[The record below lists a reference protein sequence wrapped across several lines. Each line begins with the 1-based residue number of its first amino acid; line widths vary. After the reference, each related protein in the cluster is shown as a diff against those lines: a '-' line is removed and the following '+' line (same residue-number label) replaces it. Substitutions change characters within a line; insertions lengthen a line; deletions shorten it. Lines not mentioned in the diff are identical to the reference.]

1 MMPPDPAPLIAA
13 ARAARERAYAP
24 YSHFQVGAAV
34 LTGDGQIYTGCNIET
49 ASYGL
54 TICAERVALFTAVA
68 AGAHDFRAIAVVA
81 GEDAPWAPCGG
92 CRQVMQELGP
102 AMVVV
107 LATADSTIP
116 SVQTTIG
123 DLLPLPFIYP
133 SET

>member
-1 MMPPDPAPLIAA
+1 MMPPDPAPLITA

-34 LTGDGQIYTGCNIET
+34 LTSDGQIYTGCNIEN

-54 TICAERVALFTAVA
+54 TICAERVALFTAIA
-68 AGAHDFRAIAVVA
+68 AGAHDFLAMAVVA
-81 GEDAPWAPCGG
+81 GEDAPWPPCGG

-102 AMVVV
+102 GMAVV
-107 LATADSTIP
+107 LAAADRTIP
-116 SVQTTIG
+116 SVQTTVA